1 MFHDADINPAF
12 SEALA
17 LTAARWMP
25 VALFSPVCGALPIP
39 LRAGTGIVVAVW
51 LSTTGLPASATASP
65 FILRLLYEVALG
77 LLIAVSVRL
86 VFEGV
91 WAAGALIDV
100 SLFSRRG
107 TPAGPSHPGPL
118 RALAVLASLAI
129 VASAGGLRLLC
140 AGALSLHES
149 LPLGADP
156 LNDASF
162 AQTVSLAG
170 TVFATALMLAG
181 PVLVLVLLIDIS
193 TALLTKLAPYLDGVS
208 IRTPMAALGALLVV
222 SAGGVWIMD
231 AAMTRAS
238 QGFSKI
244 AAPQPVAETQG
255 SP

>member
-1 MFHDADINPAF
+1 MFHDAGMNPAF
-12 SEALA
+12 TEALA
-17 LTAARWMP
+17 LTAARWIP
-25 VALFSPVCGALPIP
+25 VSLFSPVCGTLPMP
-39 LRAGTGIVVAVW
+39 LRAGAGVVAAVW
-51 LSTTGLPASATASP
+51 LSTTGGPASATASP
-65 FILRLLYEVALG
+65 FILQLLYEVALG
-77 LLIAVSVRL
+77 LIIAVSVRL

-91 WAAGALIDV
+91 WAAGALIDA

-107 TPAGPSHPGPL
+107 TPADPSHPGPL
-118 RALAVLASLAI
+118 RALAVLASLAV

-156 LNDASF
+156 LNGATF
-162 AQTVSLAG
+162 AQTLSLAG
-170 TVFATALMLAG
+170 SVFATALMLAG

-193 TALLTKLAPYLDGVS
+193 TALLTKLAPYLDAAS
-208 IRTPMAALGALLVV
+208 IRTPLAALGALLVV

-244 AAPQPVAETQG
+244 AAPPPLAETQG